1 MKSKYKSFIYSIAVS
16 LLAISVLNKI
26 YWIYICGQYTEFEET
41 KTAYLSLFPEFLQNA
56 FFLTVIEITALSA
69 AIILFLESIMTGYL
83 KKTSQI
89 LMILSAI
96 LCWWNIFSL
105 M

>member
-1 MKSKYKSFIYSIAVS
+1 MKYKSFVYSIAVS
-16 LLAISVLNKI
+16 LLAMSVLNKI
-26 YWIYICGQYTEFEET
+26 YWIYMYRQYVDFEET
-41 KTAYLSLFPEFLQNA
+41 KTAYLNLFPDFLQDA
-56 FFLTVIEITALSA
+56 FILTVIEITALAA

-89 LMILSAI
+89 LVILSVI
-96 LCWWNIFSL
+96 LCWWNLFSL